1 MTPREQNDMVIE
13 AMLEARAARSG
24 PKMSPAGVD
33 HLKLYEE
40 LRLKPYDDRTG
51 KEVRSAKECKGK
63 PTIGWGHVI
72 LPDEEHLFKGIT
84 ERKAEE
90 IFRKDLA
97 PRERQVAA
105 LVKVPLT
112 QGQFDALVS
121 FEFNTGRLATSTLL
135 RRLNQGQY
143 AAVPQQL
150 MLWVNDDGK
159 RVEGLVNRRK
169 KEVRMWR
176 GEGYATA

>member
-1 MTPREQNDMVIE
+1 M
-13 AMLEARAARSG
+13 
-24 PKMSPAGVD
+24 KMSDKGVA
-33 HLKLYEE
+33 HLKQYEE

-51 KEVRSAKECKGK
+51 REVKSREECKGK

-72 LPDEEHLFKGIT
+72 LPGEEALFKGIT

-112 QGQFDALVS
+112 QNQFDALVAW
-121 FEFNTGRLATSTLL
+121 EFNTGGLAKSTLL
-135 RRLNQGQY
+135 RRLNEGNY
-143 AAVPQQL
+143 AAVPQQ
-150 MLWVNDDGK
+150 MMRWIYDDGV
-159 RVEGLVNRRK
+159 RSEGLYNRRK
-169 KEVRMWR
+169 KEVALWK
-176 GEGYATA
+176 GAA